1 MKIQQSVLLQPTPL
15 GDLLDLR
22 SFSEVCQSFAE
33 LYRIGVKVFDE
44 GGNKLVDVKIGNAD
58 FCGYLWQTPD
68 GRSQCMA
75 TVQRVKTE
83 PLVEE
88 PVPSTVNCFAGCRYA
103 IQPVLY
109 EGDVIGRIVFGPFVP
124 DDLVALPA
132 ALTKLSP
139 DFDEKVAAS
148 YLQKIR
154 RVPQAT
160 AEKVLKHFAEIL
172 DVLVFTGHK
181 NLLTARLHIE
191 AVQESYREVQ
201 EKNRQLEGA
210 YQALKELDRLK
221 SNFLATMS
229 HELRTP
235 LTSVIGYS
243 EMMLEGLGGPLTAEQ
258 REYLQI
264 IMDKGESLLGLIT
277 SILDISKIEA
287 GRVKL
292 VVSDVDVN
300 TIMRD
305 AVATVTPHARKKG
318 LRVAWQPA
326 QMPRVQCDR
335 EKIRQSLIN
344 LVSNAVKFTPSG
356 GAVNVQAR
364 ADGDDRVAIQV
375 VDSGIGI
382 APQNLARVFDVFF
395 QVDGSTTREFGG
407 AGLGLAIVKSYVEA
421 HAGDVRVESAPG
433 QGTTFT
439 ISLPV
444 MASGPAALAV
454 RATPTAAAG

>member
-1 MKIQQSVLLQPTPL
+1 M
-15 GDLLDLR
+15 
-22 SFSEVCQSFAE
+22 
-33 LYRIGVKVFDE
+33 
-44 GGNKLVDVKIGNAD
+44 N
-58 FCGYLWQTPD
+58 
-68 GRSQCMA
+68 
-75 TVQRVKTE
+75 
-83 PLVEE
+83 
-88 PVPSTVNCFAGCRYA
+88 
-103 IQPVLY
+103 
-109 EGDVIGRIVFGPFVP
+109 
-124 DDLVALPA
+124 
-132 ALTKLSP
+132 
-139 DFDEKVAAS
+139 
-148 YLQKIR
+148 KIR

-160 AEKVLKHFAEIL
+160 AEKVLRHFAEIL

-201 EKNRQLEGA
+201 DKNRQLEGA

-300 TIMRD
+300 SVMRD

-326 QMPRVQCDR
+326 QLPAVQCDR
-335 EKIRQSLIN
+335 EKIRQALIN

-356 GAVNVQAR
+356 GAVSVEAR
-364 ADGDDRVAIQV
+364 ADGDDRVAISV
-375 VDSGIGI
+375 TDSGIGI

-421 HAGDVRVESAPG
+421 HAGTVKVGLRPGRRHDLHPLAPG
-433 QGTTFT
+433 GRVGPGGAGGPGHPRRPRRGSFPWRARRGVRAHRALHPAVHPGRRGPGGHRRRRGGAAAAARGGARRHRRRGGRGGRTSARGFT
-439 ISLPV
+439 PEEIGWKSLAVNLSDLAAMGARPLWALV
-444 MASGPAALAV
+444 ALATPPGAP
-454 RATPTAAAG
+454 RRGSSASAGASRPALAATGSRWWAGT